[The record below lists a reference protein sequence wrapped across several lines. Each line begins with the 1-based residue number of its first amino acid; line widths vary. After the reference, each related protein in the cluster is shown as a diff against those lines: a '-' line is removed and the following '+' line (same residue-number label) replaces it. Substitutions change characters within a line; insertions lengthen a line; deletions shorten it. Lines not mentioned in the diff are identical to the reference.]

1 MKLTLAF
8 FALVTTT
15 TSFAQSHIADRVRDL
30 EARVAALE
38 SRQGSGGQDVY
49 CVCESR
55 GYGNSVELLRVRG
68 SNKVT
73 LGYYNDGNGGY
84 GHGIKLCQEALERH
98 PSCY

>member
-38 SRQGSGGQDVY
+38 ARQGGRGDVY
-49 CVCESR
+49 CVCRSM
-55 GYGNSVELLRVRG
+55 GYGNSIELQRVSG
-68 SNKVT
+68 SGTVT
-73 LGYYNDGNGGY
+73 LSYHSDSSWTGGS
-84 GHGIKLCQEALERH
+84 GCQEALERH